1 MKKVFL
7 LSLCAVVV
15 LGAIAGRTEAG
26 EKKFKLALVCKA
38 LDSEFWQDMRTGG
51 LKAGQELGVEVIVMG
66 PDREVN
72 VQQQVQ
78 IVEDLITQRID
89 GLALAPC
96 GAQELIP
103 VMQSAKAAGIPV
115 ILVDTDANWSDKL
128 AYVGTNNR
136 LGGRMAAEHIA
147 KSLDGKGKVA
157 LITGVMGH
165 QTHIDRVEGAEE
177 IFKKYP
183 DIKIVSK
190 QPANSQRDLAMSVM
204 ENILTSNPDLD
215 FVFATAAVMAM
226 GAYEAI
232 AADNADTQLIGF
244 DADTEVL
251 TLIKQGKVDS
261 LIAQDPTAMGY
272 LGIQALVKVLKGG
285 TIDKVIDVPTGL
297 VTRGN
302 VDQYFKK

>member
-1 MKKVFL
+1 MLRKLVL
-7 LSLCAVVV
+7 LLAVAALA
-15 LGAIAGRTEAG
+15 LGTGAAAG
-26 EKKFKLALVCKA
+26 EKAIKLALVCKA
-38 LDSEFWQDMRTGG
+38 MDSEFWIDMRTGAQ
-51 LKAGQELGVEVIVMG
+51 KAARELGVDLVVMA

-78 IVEDLITQRID
+78 IVEDLISQKVTA
-89 GLALAPC
+89 LALAPC

-136 LGGRMAAEHIA
+136 LGGQMAGEHIV
-147 KSLDGKGKVA
+147 KSLNGQGKVA

-177 IFKKYP
+177 VFKKYP
-183 DIKIVSK
+183 GIKVVSK

-204 ENILTSNPDLD
+204 ENVLTANPDLD
-215 FVFATAAVMAM
+215 FAFATAAVMAM

-232 AADNADTQLIGF
+232 AAENAKCKLIGF
-244 DADTEVL
+244 DADSEVL
-251 TLIKQGKVDS
+251 ALIKQGKVDS
-261 LIAQDPTAMGY
+261 LIAQDPHAMGY
-272 LGIQALVKVLKGG
+272 LSIESLVKVIRGG
-285 TIDKVIDVPTGL
+285 SIGKIVDVPTGL
-297 VTRGN
+297 VTKDN
-302 VDQYFKK
+302 VDGYLKK